1 MNSKRDIHVFSAIKN
16 YIIGTLFVLTCTFG
30 YVSYSLYGSNVLA
43 QSEVSRITKELETAT
58 ENVGL
63 AQQSCKVGQDITKEV
78 NVSIKTQMDRT
89 TKRVEALVAL
99 PVTTPQEDE
108 QDGSKATTGARS
120 KYADG
125 GRISPSLKQL
135 LDEAYCDSN
144 KNDST
149 CPAK

>member
-1 MNSKRDIHVFSAIKN
+1 MLSALNN
-16 YIIGTLFVLTCTFG
+16 YIMGLLLILTITFG
-30 YVSYSLYGSNVLA
+30 SISYSLYGKYTVVEA
-43 QSEVSRITKELETAT
+43 EVDRITMELETAT
-58 ENVGL
+58 KNVDL
-63 AQQSCKVGQDITKEV
+63 AQLSCKVGQDITKGV

-108 QDGSKATTGARS
+108 QDGSNSTTGARS
-120 KYADG
+120 TYADG
-125 GRISPSLKQL
+125 GRLSPSIMRL

-149 CPAK
+149 CTAK